1 MNEEQDYVEMVRT
14 PDQTNEIEDER
25 ITDERSSKVWDIFGT
40 TFPRSE
46 IVFLCQMMLI
56 YTITRVALINLSR
69 GIDPSNLWV
78 ALLSS
83 CLGYVLPNP
92 TITSK

>member
-1 MNEEQDYVEMVRT
+1 MNNEEQDYVEMIRKT
-14 PDQTNEIEDER
+14 DNAKDEPKR
-25 ITDERSSKVWDIFGT
+25 DERSSKLWDIFGG

-46 IVFLCQMMLI
+46 IVFICQMILI
-56 YTITRVALINLSR
+56 YTITIVALVNLSQS
-69 GIDPSNLWV
+69 IEPSNLWV

-92 TITSK
+92 TITPK